1 MIKRCLF
8 VAWAFCVPMF
18 SVCAD
23 ELSDAMSLYQSAQTI
38 CVGVSDDISKISG
51 VAKVNTAGNA
61 VGAVSAGGALV
72 VGIKKASVDEELAKL
87 EAEAKSILGVM
98 CKDNNC
104 EAEVIEK
111 MSDKDFIERVREP
124 LVKLSEVGVK
134 MEQTSKKLGNWRT
147 GLMAGSA
154 ATNIASAI
162 VAGINKNQSDLIQR
176 IQACNMAVAQLA
188 PYKSRLINSG
198 VNPLENPIVNK
209 IDNVATWCKPI
220 DVTEIEKIEKR
231 MAVSMGTSI
240 GGAVVGVAGVATSA
254 MANSD
259 KVRDDDTESGM
270 KKEKNLNAASN
281 VLAGVNVATG
291 AVGAGVNISMIS
303 IAKKLIKQA
312 QTCEEAF

>member
-1 MIKRCLF
+1 MLKRIF
-8 VAWAFCVPMF
+8 IAGAFCMPLFCVN
-18 SVCAD
+18 AD
-23 ELSDAMSLYQSAQTI
+23 ELFDAMQLYQSAQTI

-51 VAKVNTAGNA
+51 VAKVNTAVNA
-61 VGAVSAGGALV
+61 VGAVSAGGALA

-111 MSDKDFIERVREP
+111 MSDAALKERVMEP
-124 LVKLSEVGVK
+124 LLKMAKIAEK
-134 MEQTSKKLGNWRT
+134 MEQASKKLGNWRT

-154 ATNIASAI
+154 ATNVASAI

-176 IQACNMAVAQLA
+176 ISACNSAVAQLA
-188 PYKSRLINSG
+188 TYKSRLIEVG

-209 IDNVATWCKPI
+209 IDNVSTWCKPI
-220 DVTEIEKIEKR
+220 DVAEIEKIEKR
-231 MAVSMGTSI
+231 MGVSMGTSI
-240 GGAVVGVAGVATSA
+240 GGAVVGVAGTVTSA

-291 AVGAGVNISMIS
+291 AVGVGVNISMIS